1 MFINLLSLRI
11 CNSFWNY
18 LEGNPTELEHKWRWL
33 VAEEE
38 RLIELR
44 SEIQSRSEELDERQK
59 REMRTSQQ
67 DQVNRSTGSSNQDKM
82 VQTSQPDAQDVTDTP
97 GSGQVDKEAVRKEIR
112 NMRHTRDALVL
123 QRQALDEQQQRGRE
137 LEPTE
142 ERRMLELDEAIE
154 AVDAAM
160 EYKNELICSRY
171 FELKSSTVSVS
182 LLS

>member
-1 MFINLLSLRI
+1 
-11 CNSFWNY
+11 
-18 LEGNPTELEHKWRWL
+18 LEHKWRWL

-44 SEIQSRSEELDERQK
+44 TEIESRTEQLDERQR
-59 REMRTSQQ
+59 REET
-67 DQVNRSTGSSNQDKM
+67 DGVNRSTGSSKVIQPV
-82 VQTSQPDAQDVTDTP
+82 VQEAASSSPFDASGDV
-97 GSGQVDKEAVRKEIR
+97 VDKEAIRKEIR

-137 LEPTE
+137 LDPVE

-171 FELKSSTVSVS
+171 FELKSTVSFM
-182 LLS
+182 

>member
-1 MFINLLSLRI
+1 
-11 CNSFWNY
+11 
-18 LEGNPTELEHKWRWL
+18 LEHKWRWL

-44 SEIQSRSEELDERQK
+44 TEIESRSEQLDERQR
-59 REMRTSQQ
+59 REETDGVS
-67 DQVNRSTGSSNQDKM
+67 RSTGSSKVIQPI
-82 VQTSQPDAQDVTDTP
+82 VQEAASSSPFGASGDV
-97 GSGQVDKEAVRKEIR
+97 VDKEAVRKEIR

-137 LEPTE
+137 LDPVE

-171 FELKSSTVSVS
+171 FELKSNVSFM
-182 LLS
+182 

>member
-1 MFINLLSLRI
+1 M
-11 CNSFWNY
+11 
-18 LEGNPTELEHKWRWL
+18 EHKWRWL

-38 RLIELR
+38 RLNELR
-44 SEIQSRSEELDERQK
+44 TEIESRSEQLDERQR
-59 REMRTSQQ
+59 REETNG
-67 DQVNRSTGSSNQDKM
+67 VNRSTESPKVIQPM
-82 VQTSQPDAQDVTDTP
+82 QVQEAASPSVASGDV
-97 GSGQVDKEAVRKEIR
+97 VDKEAVRKEIR

-137 LEPTE
+137 LDPVE

-171 FELKSSTVSVS
+171 FELKSTVNFNNN
-182 LLS
+182 

>member
-1 MFINLLSLRI
+1 M
-11 CNSFWNY
+11 
-18 LEGNPTELEHKWRWL
+18 EHKWRWL

-44 SEIQSRSEELDERQK
+44 TEIESRSEQLDERQR
-59 REMRTSQQ
+59 REETDGVS
-67 DQVNRSTGSSNQDKM
+67 RSTGSSKVIQPI
-82 VQTSQPDAQDVTDTP
+82 VQEAASSSPFGASGDV
-97 GSGQVDKEAVRKEIR
+97 VDKEAVRKEIR

-137 LEPTE
+137 LDPVE

-171 FELKSSTVSVS
+171 FELKSTVSFM
-182 LLS
+182 

>member
-1 MFINLLSLRI
+1 MKHKSGRVLFKI
-11 CNSFWNY
+11 FEF
-18 LEGNPTELEHKWRWL
+18 LEGKPSELEHKWRWL

-44 SEIQSRSEELDERQK
+44 TEIESRSEQLDERQR
-59 REMRTSQQ
+59 REET
-67 DQVNRSTGSSNQDKM
+67 DGVNRSTESSKVIQPV
-82 VQTSQPDAQDVTDTP
+82 VQEASPP
-97 GSGQVDKEAVRKEIR
+97 SGASGDIVDKEAVRKEIR

-137 LEPTE
+137 LDPVE

-171 FELKSSTVSVS
+171 FELKSTVSFKGQTYV
-182 LLS
+182 LNN

>member
-1 MFINLLSLRI
+1 M
-11 CNSFWNY
+11 
-18 LEGNPTELEHKWRWL
+18 EHKWRWL

-44 SEIQSRSEELDERQK
+44 TEIESRTEQLDERQR
-59 REMRTSQQ
+59 REET
-67 DQVNRSTGSSNQDKM
+67 DGVNRSTGSSKVIQPV
-82 VQTSQPDAQDVTDTP
+82 VQEAASSSPFDASGDV
-97 GSGQVDKEAVRKEIR
+97 VDKEAIRKEIR

-137 LEPTE
+137 LDPVE

-171 FELKSSTVSVS
+171 FELKSTVSFM
-182 LLS
+182 

>member
-1 MFINLLSLRI
+1 
-11 CNSFWNY
+11 
-18 LEGNPTELEHKWRWL
+18 LEHKWRWL

-44 SEIQSRSEELDERQK
+44 TEIESRTEQLDERQR
-59 REMRTSQQ
+59 REET
-67 DQVNRSTGSSNQDKM
+67 DGVNRSTGSSKVIQPV
-82 VQTSQPDAQDVTDTP
+82 VQETASSSPFGASGDV
-97 GSGQVDKEAVRKEIR
+97 VDKEAIRKEIR

-137 LEPTE
+137 LDPVE

-171 FELKSSTVSVS
+171 FELKSTVSFM
-182 LLS
+182 